1 MTVNI
6 PEPVTKLMDA
16 STEQEVLEQLALWL
30 YSRGR
35 ISMGKAAELAG
46 VSRWDFGDIMRKYDV
61 CHNYSVEDLDKDL
74 TTLEELKQRGV
85 M

>member
-6 PEPVTKLMDA
+6 PEPVTKLMA
-16 STEQEVLEQLALWL
+16 ATTEKEVLEQLALWL

-46 VSRWDFGDIMRKYDV
+46 VSRWDFGDLMRKYDV
-61 CHNYSVEDLDKDL
+61 YHNYSVEDLNQDIA
-74 TTLEELKQRGV
+74 TLEKLKKEGL

>member
-35 ISMGKAAELAG
+35 ISLGKAAELAG
-46 VSRWDFGDIMRKYDV
+46 VTRWNFGDLMRKYDV
-61 CHNYSVEDLDKDL
+61 YHPYSVDDLKNDL
-74 TTLEELKQRGV
+74 ATLEELKQRGV